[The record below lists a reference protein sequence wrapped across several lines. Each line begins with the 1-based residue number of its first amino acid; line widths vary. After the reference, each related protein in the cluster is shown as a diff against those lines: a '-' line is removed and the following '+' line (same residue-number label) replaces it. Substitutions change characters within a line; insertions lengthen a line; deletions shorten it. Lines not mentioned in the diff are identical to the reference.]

1 MSLNETNN
9 NKNFNF
15 SFEIFP
21 PKDDIT
27 GEKTENLY
35 KEIDVLNK
43 HNPTLFSVT
52 FGAGGSNKD
61 LSFGI
66 VKHLINNN
74 IEVMPHFTSICT
86 STAQINERL
95 EELKKLN
102 VKNILAL
109 RGDEPKDITVCYPDF
124 RYANQLVKYIKQ
136 NTNFNIS
143 VACYPEGHI
152 EAENLD
158 KDIINFKHKVDEGA
172 VQAFSQM
179 FFDNSKFMFFLDK
192 VYKTGINIPIIPGI
206 LPVTS
211 YKQINKML
219 SLARV
224 TFPKNLME
232 KLEKYQNDKYAMSQI
247 GIEFATKQCL
257 ELLEKYGINNF
268 HFYTLNKSF
277 AVDEIIKNLK

>member
-1 MSLNETNN
+1 MSLSKTN
-9 NKNFNF
+9 KKDFNF

-27 GEKTENLY
+27 GEKTKNLY
-35 KEIDVLNK
+35 NEIDVLNK

-74 IEVMPHFTSICT
+74 IEVMPHFTCICT

-109 RGDEPKDITVCYPDF
+109 RGDEPKDTTVCYPDF

-158 KDIINFKHKVDEGA
+158 KDIINFKHKVEEGA
-172 VQAFSQM
+172 IQAFSQM

-232 KLEKYQNDKYAMSQI
+232 KLEKYQNDKYAMTQI

-257 ELLEKYGINNF
+257 ELLEKYDINNF

-277 AVDEIIKNLK
+277 AVDEIIKNIS